1 MTLGSSLYAPGFGLQ
16 QPMTH
21 SPARFG
27 SKLRNK
33 QDSKM
38 SCGNSKTRD
47 ELTAGRV
54 KKQTSVHKGGPS
66 MQRASIHATGDSRGA
81 GLPGSQVHLFVG
93 KTIQDASVLYGEVGG
108 NRRF

>member
-1 MTLGSSLYAPGFGLQ
+1 MTLGSSLYAPGFGLR

-21 SPARFG
+21 PPARFG

-66 MQRASIHATGDSRGA
+66 MRRASTHATGDSRGA
-81 GLPGSQVHLFVG
+81 GLPGSQLHLFVG
-93 KTIQDASVLYGEVGG
+93 KTNPGCFSLKW
-108 NRRF
+108 